1 MKNSI
6 SDLIKEIF
14 AEVNKEIAKI
24 LNFKNNEKEYLKNES
39 YDLKKES
46 FEKEIINSDIIK
58 KEDDFFSK
66 ENDIID
72 ITNFKEEKIV
82 YSEFKKDEMKII
94 NNWESKLGKIDDYY
108 FSELKVPFLRKK
120 ILELYNKIFEI
131 SNVELK
137 NKNRILIKE
146 IEKFEKENYV
156 FKGETFKDVF
166 YGGIQ
171 IINSKYNGVRKNIRN
186 YYYFQ
191 DFWNI
196 LQEEAR
202 EVVID
207 EINKYLK
214 KLPRLNTEIIE
225 YYNLTPNGLPYR
237 YWDRDGKFRKEYNL
251 SDLEQRILEQTSF
264 RQTKI
269 WNNYEAKKQMILIYL
284 DEWKIIEERVKTEEK
299 LKKKSKKIINA
310 ILNLEDYGYFEYNEI
325 EGLYAILKIVENKIR
340 SFIPNY
346 KILEVEKELESI
358 KKFFPKSMSNEL
370 LENIENFKLSKEKIE
385 SIITYEIK
393 NYPKDWKLKL
403 GYIELFNEKKINLI
417 IRFNNDEN
425 LEKIIKELLKKEKN
439 SDYKLFY
446 LFLLNRNRE
455 LKKTEV
461 KMLEKIIS
469 ANRFQDYKKL
479 LEKDNEIT
487 QKIYEE
493 LKLLKFQKKK
503 KIDLNLEK
511 VKVTKKKFAET
522 VNILEEY
529 LKEENEEAD
538 ISKICNEEQ
547 KDIVVE
553 NKEQEKI
560 ENFQDNKVKEV
571 LKVIIET
578 QKIDENDLKNY
589 AKEKNMSLNAYIDS
603 INKELYDIVNDQVII
618 LENNT
623 VKIDEFYIDDIKEW
637 LKEND

>member
-14 AEVNKEIAKI
+14 SEVNKI
-24 LNFKNNEKEYLKNES
+24 LNYKNNEKEYLKNES

-46 FEKEIINSDIIK
+46 FEKEIINSKIIK

-82 YSEFKKDEMKII
+82 YSEFKEDEMKII
-94 NNWESKLGKIDDYY
+94 NNWESELGNIDSYY
-108 FSELKVPFLRKK
+108 FSELKVPFLREK

-131 SNVELK
+131 SNIELK

-146 IEKFEKENYV
+146 IEKFEEENYV

-207 EINKYLK
+207 EINKYLE
-214 KLPRLNTEIIE
+214 KLPRLNNEIIM

-299 LKKKSKKIINA
+299 LKKKSKKIINT

-385 SIITYEIK
+385 SIITYEMK

-403 GYIELFNEKKINLI
+403 GYIELFHEKKINLI

-439 SDYKLFY
+439 IDDKLFY
-446 LFLLNRNRE
+446 LFLLNKNRE

-461 KMLEKIIS
+461 KILEKIIS
-469 ANRFQDYKKL
+469 ADRFQDYKKL
-479 LEKDNEIT
+479 LEKDDEIT
-487 QKIYEE
+487 QEMYEK

-511 VKVTKKKFAET
+511 VKVSKEKFAET
-522 VNILEEY
+522 VSILEEY
-529 LKEENEEAD
+529 LKEENERAD
-538 ISKICNEEQ
+538 TSKICNKEQ
-547 KDIVVE
+547 RNIVVE
-553 NKEQEKI
+553 NKEEEKI
-560 ENFQDNKVKEV
+560 ENFQDNKIKEV
-571 LKVIIET
+571 LKIIVET
-578 QKIDENDLKNY
+578 QKMEESDLKKY
-589 AKEKNMSLNAYIDS
+589 AKEKNMSLNVYIDF
-603 INKELYDIVNDQVII
+603 INKEVYDIVNDQVII

>member
-14 AEVNKEIAKI
+14 AEVNKEIIKI
-24 LNFKNNEKEYLKNES
+24 LNFKNNEKKLKINEEKTLINNNS
-39 YDLKKES
+39 NNEKKDNNY
-46 FEKEIINSDIIK
+46 I
-58 KEDDFFSK
+58 KEDD
-66 ENDIID
+66 IINV
-72 ITNFKEEKIV
+72 TNFKEERID
-82 YSEFKKDEMKII
+82 YTEFKNEKTEII
-94 NNWESKLGKIDDYY
+94 NNWKFELDKTIWNYY
-108 FSELKVPFLRKK
+108 SELKIP
-120 ILELYNKIFEI
+120 ILKGEIIELYNKICETADI
-131 SNVELK
+131 ELRK
-137 NKNRILIKE
+137 KKKSLIKE
-146 IEKFEKENYV
+146 IIKVKKGNYYFREKIFNDIFSGTIQVINGEYRGNKRNINENYY
-156 FKGETFKDVF
+156 FRDFFDIIGENINK
-166 YGGIQ
+166 I
-171 IINSKYNGVRKNIRN
+171 IIN
-186 YYYFQ
+186 
-191 DFWNI
+191 
-196 LQEEAR
+196 
-202 EVVID
+202 
-207 EINKYLK
+207 EINAYLK
-214 KLPRLNTEIIE
+214 ELPRLNTEIIE

-237 YWDRDGKFRKEYNL
+237 YWDKNGKFREEHKFSE
-251 SDLEQRILEQTSF
+251 LEQRILEKTSF

-269 WNNYEAKKQMILIYL
+269 WNNYEAKKQMILLYL

-310 ILNLEDYGYFEYNEI
+310 ILNLQDYVYFEYNEI
-325 EGLYAILKIVENKIR
+325 EGLYAILKIIENKIR

-346 KILEVEKELESI
+346 KMLETEKELESI

-370 LENIENFKLSKEKIE
+370 LENIENFKISKEKIK
-385 SIITYEIK
+385 SILDYEIK

-425 LEKIIKELLKKEKN
+425 LEKIIKELLKKEQN
-439 SDYKLFY
+439 SDDKLFY
-446 LFLLNRNRE
+446 LFLLNKKRE

-461 KMLEKIIS
+461 KMLGKIIS

-479 LEKDNEIT
+479 LDKDNEIT

-493 LKLLKFQKKK
+493 LKLLKFQKMK

-511 VKVTKKKFAET
+511 VKVTKEKFAET

-547 KDIVVE
+547 KDIVIE

-560 ENFQDNKVKEV
+560 ENFQDNKIKEV

-578 QKIDENDLKNY
+578 QKIGENDLKNY

>member
-1 MKNSI
+1 MKNYI
-6 SDLIKEIF
+6 SELIKEIF
-14 AEVNKEIAKI
+14 SEINKI
-24 LNFKNNEKEYLKNES
+24 LNYKNNEKEYLKNES

-46 FEKEIINSDIIK
+46 FEKEIVNSDIIK

-72 ITNFKEEKIV
+72 ITNFEEEKIV
-82 YSEFKKDEMKII
+82 YSEFKEDEMKII
-94 NNWESKLGKIDDYY
+94 NNWESKLGNIDNYY

-131 SNVELK
+131 SNIELK

-171 IINSKYNGVRKNIRN
+171 IINSKYNGIKKNIRN

-207 EINKYLK
+207 EINKYLE
-214 KLPRLNTEIIE
+214 KLPRLNNEIIV

-251 SDLEQRILEQTSF
+251 SDLEERILEQTSF

-269 WNNYEAKKQMILIYL
+269 WNNYEAKKQMLLLYL
-284 DEWKIIEERVKTEEK
+284 DEWKIIEERLKTEEK

-310 ILNLEDYGYFEYNEI
+310 ILNLQDYGYFEYNEI

-425 LEKIIKELLKKEKN
+425 LEKIIKELQKKERN
-439 SDYKLFY
+439 SDDKLFY

-469 ANRFQDYKKL
+469 ADRFQDYKKL

-487 QKIYEE
+487 QKTYEE

-511 VKVTKKKFAET
+511 VKVTKEKFVET

-538 ISKICNEEQ
+538 ISKIYNEEQ

-560 ENFQDNKVKEV
+560 ENFQDNKIKEV
-571 LKVIIET
+571 LKIIVET
-578 QKIDENDLKNY
+578 QKMKESDLKNY
-589 AKEKNMSLNAYIDS
+589 AKEKNMSLNAYIDF
-603 INKELYDIVNDQVII
+603 INKEVYDIANDQVII

-637 LKEND
+637 LKENA

>member
-14 AEVNKEIAKI
+14 AEVNKEIIKI
-24 LNFKNNEKEYLKNES
+24 LNFKNNEKKLKINEEKTLINNNS
-39 YDLKKES
+39 NNEKKDNNY
-46 FEKEIINSDIIK
+46 I
-58 KEDDFFSK
+58 KEDD
-66 ENDIID
+66 IINV
-72 ITNFKEEKIV
+72 TNFKEERID
-82 YSEFKKDEMKII
+82 YTEFKNEKTEII
-94 NNWESKLGKIDDYY
+94 NNWKFELDKTIWNYY
-108 FSELKVPFLRKK
+108 SELKIP
-120 ILELYNKIFEI
+120 ILKGEIIELYNKICETADI
-131 SNVELK
+131 ELRK
-137 NKNRILIKE
+137 KKKSLIKE
-146 IEKFEKENYV
+146 IIKVKKGNYYFREKIFNDIFSGTIQVINGEYRGNKRNINENYY
-156 FKGETFKDVF
+156 FRDFFDIIGENINK
-166 YGGIQ
+166 I
-171 IINSKYNGVRKNIRN
+171 IIN
-186 YYYFQ
+186 
-191 DFWNI
+191 
-196 LQEEAR
+196 
-202 EVVID
+202 
-207 EINKYLK
+207 EINAYLK
-214 KLPRLNTEIIE
+214 ELPRLNTEIIE

-237 YWDRDGKFRKEYNL
+237 YWDKNGKFREEHKFSE
-251 SDLEQRILEQTSF
+251 LEQRILEKTSF

-269 WNNYEAKKQMILIYL
+269 WNNYEAKKQMILLYL

-310 ILNLEDYGYFEYNEI
+310 ILNLQDYVYFEYNEI
-325 EGLYAILKIVENKIR
+325 EGLYAILKIIENKIR

-346 KILEVEKELESI
+346 KILETEKELESI

-370 LENIENFKLSKEKIE
+370 LENIENFKISKEKIK
-385 SIITYEIK
+385 SILDYEIK

-425 LEKIIKELLKKEKN
+425 LEKIIKELLKKEQN
-439 SDYKLFY
+439 SDDKLFY
-446 LFLLNRNRE
+446 LFLLNKKRE

-469 ANRFQDYKKL
+469 ADRFQDYKKL
-479 LEKDNEIT
+479 LDKDNEIT

-493 LKLLKFQKKK
+493 LKLLKFQKMK

-511 VKVTKKKFAET
+511 VKVTKEKFAET

-547 KDIVVE
+547 KDIVIE

-560 ENFQDNKVKEV
+560 ENFQDNKIKEV

-578 QKIDENDLKNY
+578 QKIGENDLKNY

>member
-14 AEVNKEIAKI
+14 AEVNKEIVKI

-269 WNNYEAKKQMILIYL
+269 WNNYEAKKQMILLYL
-284 DEWKIIEERVKTEEK
+284 DEWKIIEEKVKTEEK

-310 ILNLEDYGYFEYNEI
+310 ILNLQDYDYFEYNEI

-425 LEKIIKELLKKEKN
+425 LEKIIKELLKKEEN
-439 SDYKLFY
+439 NDNRLFY
-446 LFLLNRNRE
+446 LFLLN
-455 LKKTEV
+455 KKREV
-461 KMLEKIIS
+461 KKSEIRMLEKIIS
-469 ANRFQDYKKL
+469 SDRFQDYEKL
-479 LEKDNEIT
+479 LERNDEIT
-487 QKIYEE
+487 EKMYEE
-493 LKLLKFQKKK
+493 LKLLKFQKMK
-503 KIDLNLEK
+503 KIDLNFEK
-511 VKVTKKKFAET
+511 VKVTKEKFAET

-618 LENNT
+618 LENNI
-623 VKIDEFYIDDIKEW
+623 VKIDEFYIDNIKEW

>member
-1 MKNSI
+1 MKNYI
-6 SDLIKEIF
+6 SELIKEIF
-14 AEVNKEIAKI
+14 SEINKI
-24 LNFKNNEKEYLKNES
+24 LNYKNNEKEYLKNES

-46 FEKEIINSDIIK
+46 FEKEIINSGITK

-82 YSEFKKDEMKII
+82 YSEFKENEMKII

-131 SNVELK
+131 SSIELK
-137 NKNRILIKE
+137 NRNRILIKE

-171 IINSKYNGVRKNIRN
+171 IINSKYNGIKKNIRN

-207 EINKYLK
+207 EINKYLE
-214 KLPRLNTEIIE
+214 KLPRLNNEIIM

-251 SDLEQRILEQTSF
+251 SDLEERILEQTSF

-269 WNNYEAKKQMILIYL
+269 WNNYEAKKQMLLLYL
-284 DEWKIIEERVKTEEK
+284 DEWKIIEERLKTEEK

-310 ILNLEDYGYFEYNEI
+310 ILNLQDYGYFEYNEI

-340 SFIPNY
+340 TFIPNY

-425 LEKIIKELLKKEKN
+425 LEKIIKELQKKERN
-439 SDYKLFY
+439 SDDKLFY

-469 ANRFQDYKKL
+469 ADRFQDYKKL

-487 QKIYEE
+487 QKTYEE

-511 VKVTKKKFAET
+511 VKVTKEKFVET

-538 ISKICNEEQ
+538 ISKIYNEEQ

-553 NKEQEKI
+553 DKEQEKI
-560 ENFQDNKVKEV
+560 ENFQDNKIKEV
-571 LKVIIET
+571 LKIIVET
-578 QKIDENDLKNY
+578 QKIKESDLKNY
-589 AKEKNMSLNAYIDS
+589 AKEKNMSLNAYIDF
-603 INKELYDIVNDQVII
+603 INKEVYDIVNDQVII

-637 LKEND
+637 LKENA

>member
-1 MKNSI
+1 MKNYI
-6 SDLIKEIF
+6 SELIKEIF
-14 AEVNKEIAKI
+14 SEVNKI
-24 LNFKNNEKEYLKNES
+24 LNYKNNEKEYLTNES

-46 FEKEIINSDIIK
+46 FEKEIINSNIIK

-66 ENDIID
+66 ENDIMD

-82 YSEFKKDEMKII
+82 YSEFKEDEMKII
-94 NNWESKLGKIDDYY
+94 NNWESKLGNIDNYY
-108 FSELKVPFLRKK
+108 FSELKVPFLREK

-131 SNVELK
+131 SNIELK

-146 IEKFEKENYV
+146 IEKFEEENYV

-207 EINKYLK
+207 EINKYLE
-214 KLPRLNTEIIE
+214 KLPRLNDEIIM
-225 YYNLTPNGLPYR
+225 YYNLTQNGLPYR

-251 SDLEQRILEQTSF
+251 SDLEQKILEQTSF

-269 WNNYEAKKQMILIYL
+269 WNNYEAKKQMILLYL
-284 DEWKIIEERVKTEEK
+284 NEWKIIEERIKTEEK

-310 ILNLEDYGYFEYNEI
+310 ILNLQDYVYFEYNEI

-385 SIITYEIK
+385 SIITYEMK

-403 GYIELFNEKKINLI
+403 GYIELFHEKKINLI

-439 SDYKLFY
+439 IDDKLFY
-446 LFLLNRNRE
+446 LFLLNKNRE

-461 KMLEKIIS
+461 KILEKIIS
-469 ANRFQDYKKL
+469 ADRFQDYKKL
-479 LEKDNEIT
+479 LEKDDEIT
-487 QKIYEE
+487 QEMYEK

-511 VKVTKKKFAET
+511 VKVSKEKFAET
-522 VNILEEY
+522 VSILEEY
-529 LKEENEEAD
+529 LNERAD
-538 ISKICNEEQ
+538 TSKICNKEQ
-547 KDIVVE
+547 RDIVVE
-553 NKEQEKI
+553 NKEEEKI
-560 ENFQDNKVKEV
+560 ENFQDNKIKEV
-571 LKVIIET
+571 LKIIVET
-578 QKIDENDLKNY
+578 QKMEESDLKKY
-589 AKEKNMSLNAYIDS
+589 AKEKNMSLNSYIDF
-603 INKELYDIVNDQVII
+603 INKEVYDIVNDQVII

>member
-1 MKNSI
+1 MKNYI
-6 SDLIKEIF
+6 SELIKEIF
-14 AEVNKEIAKI
+14 SEVNKI
-24 LNFKNNEKEYLKNES
+24 LNYKNNEKEYLTNES

-46 FEKEIINSDIIK
+46 FEKEIINSNIIK

-82 YSEFKKDEMKII
+82 YSEFKEDEMKII
-94 NNWESKLGKIDDYY
+94 NNWESELGNIDNYY
-108 FSELKVPFLRKK
+108 FSELKVPFLREK

-131 SNVELK
+131 SNIELK

-146 IEKFEKENYV
+146 IEKFEEENYV

-207 EINKYLK
+207 EINKYLE
-214 KLPRLNTEIIE
+214 KLPRLNNEIIM

-237 YWDRDGKFRKEYNL
+237 CWDRDGKFRKEYNL
-251 SDLEQRILEQTSF
+251 SDLEEKILEQTSF

-269 WNNYEAKKQMILIYL
+269 WNNYEAKKQMILLYL
-284 DEWKIIEERVKTEEK
+284 NEWKIIEERIKTEEK

-310 ILNLEDYGYFEYNEI
+310 ILNLQDYVYFEYNKI

-385 SIITYEIK
+385 SIITYEMK

-403 GYIELFNEKKINLI
+403 GYIELFHEKKINLI

-439 SDYKLFY
+439 IDDKLFY
-446 LFLLNRNRE
+446 LFLLNKNRE

-461 KMLEKIIS
+461 KILEKIIS
-469 ANRFQDYKKL
+469 ADRFQDYKKL
-479 LEKDNEIT
+479 LEKDDEIT
-487 QKIYEE
+487 QEMYEK

-511 VKVTKKKFAET
+511 VKVSKEKFAET
-522 VNILEEY
+522 VSILEEY
-529 LKEENEEAD
+529 LKEENERAD
-538 ISKICNEEQ
+538 TSKICNKEQ
-547 KDIVVE
+547 RDIVVE
-553 NKEQEKI
+553 NKEEEKI
-560 ENFQDNKVKEV
+560 ENFQDNKIKEV
-571 LKVIIET
+571 LKIIVET
-578 QKIDENDLKNY
+578 QKMEESDLKKY
-589 AKEKNMSLNAYIDS
+589 AKEKNMSLNSYIDF
-603 INKELYDIVNDQVII
+603 INKEVYDIVNDQVII

>member
-14 AEVNKEIAKI
+14 AEVNKEIVKI
-24 LNFKNNEKEYLKNES
+24 LNFKNNEKKLKINEEKTLINNNS
-39 YDLKKES
+39 NNEKKDNNY
-46 FEKEIINSDIIK
+46 I
-58 KEDDFFSK
+58 KEDD
-66 ENDIID
+66 IINV
-72 ITNFKEEKIV
+72 TNFKEGRID
-82 YSEFKKDEMKII
+82 YTEFKNEKTEII
-94 NNWESKLGKIDDYY
+94 NNWKFELDKTIWNYY
-108 FSELKVPFLRKK
+108 SELKIP
-120 ILELYNKIFEI
+120 ILKGEIIELYNKICETADI
-131 SNVELK
+131 ELRK
-137 NKNRILIKE
+137 KKKSLIKE
-146 IEKFEKENYV
+146 IIKVKKENYYFREKIFNDIFSGTIQV
-156 FKGETFKDVF
+156 INGEYRGNKRNINENYYFRDFFDIIGENINK
-166 YGGIQ
+166 I
-171 IINSKYNGVRKNIRN
+171 IIN
-186 YYYFQ
+186 
-191 DFWNI
+191 
-196 LQEEAR
+196 
-202 EVVID
+202 
-207 EINKYLK
+207 EINAYLK
-214 KLPRLNTEIIE
+214 ELPRLNTEIIE

-237 YWDRDGKFRKEYNL
+237 YWDKNGKFREEHKFSE
-251 SDLEQRILEQTSF
+251 LEQRILEKTSF

-269 WNNYEAKKQMILIYL
+269 WNNYEAKKQMILLYL

-310 ILNLEDYGYFEYNEI
+310 ILNLQDYVYFEYNEI
-325 EGLYAILKIVENKIR
+325 EGLYAILKIIENKIR

-346 KILEVEKELESI
+346 KILETEKELESI

-370 LENIENFKLSKEKIE
+370 LENIENFKISKEKIK
-385 SIITYEIK
+385 SILDYEIK

-425 LEKIIKELLKKEKN
+425 LEKIIKELLKKEQN
-439 SDYKLFY
+439 SDDKLFY
-446 LFLLNRNRE
+446 LFLLNKKRE

-461 KMLEKIIS
+461 KMLEKIIP

-479 LEKDNEIT
+479 LDKDNEIT

-493 LKLLKFQKKK
+493 LKLLKFQKIK
-503 KIDLNLEK
+503 KINLNLEK
-511 VKVTKKKFAET
+511 VKMTKEKFDET

-538 ISKICNEEQ
+538 ISKIYNEEQ
-547 KDIVVE
+547 KDIVVG

-560 ENFQDNKVKEV
+560 ENFQDNKIKEV

-578 QKIDENDLKNY
+578 QKIGENDLKNY

>member
-1 MKNSI
+1 MKNYI
-6 SDLIKEIF
+6 SELIKEIF
-14 AEVNKEIAKI
+14 SEINKI
-24 LNFKNNEKEYLKNES
+24 LNYKNNEKEYLKNES

-58 KEDDFFSK
+58 KEDAFFSK
-66 ENDIID
+66 KNDIID

-82 YSEFKKDEMKII
+82 YSEFKEDEMKII
-94 NNWESKLGKIDDYY
+94 NSWESKLGNIDNYY
-108 FSELKVPFLRKK
+108 FSELKVPFLREK

-131 SNVELK
+131 SNIELK

-207 EINKYLK
+207 EINKYLE
-214 KLPRLNTEIIE
+214 KLPRLNNEIIM

-251 SDLEQRILEQTSF
+251 SDLEERILEQTSF

-269 WNNYEAKKQMILIYL
+269 WNNYEAKKQMILLYL
-284 DEWKIIEERVKTEEK
+284 DEWKIIEERLKTEEK

-310 ILNLEDYGYFEYNEI
+310 ILNLQDYGYFEYNEI

-340 SFIPNY
+340 TFIPNY

-425 LEKIIKELLKKEKN
+425 LEKIIKELQKKEKN
-439 SDYKLFY
+439 SDDKLFY

-469 ANRFQDYKKL
+469 ADRFQDYKKL

-487 QKIYEE
+487 QKTYEE

-511 VKVTKKKFAET
+511 VKVTKEKFVET

-538 ISKICNEEQ
+538 ISKIYNEEQ

-553 NKEQEKI
+553 DKEQEKI
-560 ENFQDNKVKEV
+560 ENFQDNKIKEV
-571 LKVIIET
+571 LKIIVET
-578 QKIDENDLKNY
+578 QKIKESDLKNY
-589 AKEKNMSLNAYIDS
+589 AKEKNMSLNAYIDF
-603 INKELYDIVNDQVII
+603 INKEVYDIVNDQVII

-637 LKEND
+637 LKENA

>member
-14 AEVNKEIAKI
+14 AEVNKEIVKI
-24 LNFKNNEKEYLKNES
+24 LNFKNNEKKLKINEEKTLINNNSNNEKKDNS
-39 YDLKKES
+39 Y
-46 FEKEIINSDIIK
+46 I
-58 KEDDFFSK
+58 KEDD
-66 ENDIID
+66 IINV
-72 ITNFKEEKIV
+72 TNFKEERID
-82 YSEFKKDEMKII
+82 YTEFKNEKTEII
-94 NNWESKLGKIDDYY
+94 NNWKFELDKTIWNYY
-108 FSELKVPFLRKK
+108 SELKIP
-120 ILELYNKIFEI
+120 ILKGEIIELYNKICETADI
-131 SNVELK
+131 ELRK
-137 NKNRILIKE
+137 KKKSLIKE
-146 IEKFEKENYV
+146 IIKVKKGNYYFREKIFNDIFSGTIQVINGEYRGNKRNINENYY
-156 FKGETFKDVF
+156 FRDFFDIIGENINK
-166 YGGIQ
+166 I
-171 IINSKYNGVRKNIRN
+171 IIN
-186 YYYFQ
+186 
-191 DFWNI
+191 
-196 LQEEAR
+196 
-202 EVVID
+202 
-207 EINKYLK
+207 EINAYLK
-214 KLPRLNTEIIE
+214 ELPRLNTEIIE

-237 YWDRDGKFRKEYNL
+237 YWDKNGKFREEHKFSE
-251 SDLEQRILEQTSF
+251 LEQRILEKTSF

-269 WNNYEAKKQMILIYL
+269 WNNYEAKKQMILLYL

-310 ILNLEDYGYFEYNEI
+310 ILNLQDYVYFEYNEI
-325 EGLYAILKIVENKIR
+325 EGLYAILKIIENKIR

-346 KILEVEKELESI
+346 KILETEKELESI

-370 LENIENFKLSKEKIE
+370 LENIENFKISKEKIK
-385 SIITYEIK
+385 SILDYEIK

-425 LEKIIKELLKKEKN
+425 LEKIIKELLKKEQN
-439 SDYKLFY
+439 SDDKLFY
-446 LFLLNRNRE
+446 LFLLNKKRE

-479 LEKDNEIT
+479 LDKDNEIT

-493 LKLLKFQKKK
+493 LKLLKFQKIK
-503 KIDLNLEK
+503 KINLNLEK
-511 VKVTKKKFAET
+511 VKMTKEKFDET

-547 KDIVVE
+547 KDIVVG

-560 ENFQDNKVKEV
+560 ENFQDNKIKEV

-578 QKIDENDLKNY
+578 QKIGENDLKNY

>member
-14 AEVNKEIAKI
+14 AEVNKEIVKI
-24 LNFKNNEKEYLKNES
+24 LNFKNNEKKLKINEEKTLINNNS
-39 YDLKKES
+39 NNEKKDNNY
-46 FEKEIINSDIIK
+46 I
-58 KEDDFFSK
+58 KEDD
-66 ENDIID
+66 IINV
-72 ITNFKEEKIV
+72 TNFKEERID
-82 YSEFKKDEMKII
+82 YTEFKNEKTEII
-94 NNWESKLGKIDDYY
+94 NNWKFELDKTIWNYY
-108 FSELKVPFLRKK
+108 SELKIP
-120 ILELYNKIFEI
+120 ILKGEIIELYNKICETADI
-131 SNVELK
+131 ELRK
-137 NKNRILIKE
+137 KKKSLIKE
-146 IEKFEKENYV
+146 IIKVKKGNYYFREKIFNDIFSGTIQVINGEYRGNKRNINENYY
-156 FKGETFKDVF
+156 FRDFFDIIGENINK
-166 YGGIQ
+166 I
-171 IINSKYNGVRKNIRN
+171 IIN
-186 YYYFQ
+186 
-191 DFWNI
+191 
-196 LQEEAR
+196 
-202 EVVID
+202 
-207 EINKYLK
+207 EINAYLK
-214 KLPRLNTEIIE
+214 ELPRLNTEIIE

-237 YWDRDGKFRKEYNL
+237 YWDKNGKFREEHKFSE
-251 SDLEQRILEQTSF
+251 LEQRILEKTSF

-269 WNNYEAKKQMILIYL
+269 WNNYEAKKQMILLYL

-310 ILNLEDYGYFEYNEI
+310 ILNLQDYVYFEYNEI
-325 EGLYAILKIVENKIR
+325 EGLYAILKIIENKIR

-346 KILEVEKELESI
+346 KILETEKELESI

-370 LENIENFKLSKEKIE
+370 LENIENFKISKEKIE
-385 SIITYEIK
+385 SILDYEIK

-425 LEKIIKELLKKEKN
+425 LEKIIKELLKKEQN
-439 SDYKLFY
+439 SDDKLFY
-446 LFLLNRNRE
+446 LFLLNKKRE

-479 LEKDNEIT
+479 LDKDNEIT

-493 LKLLKFQKKK
+493 LKLLKFQKIK
-503 KIDLNLEK
+503 KINLNLEK
-511 VKVTKKKFAET
+511 VKMTKEKFDET

-547 KDIVVE
+547 KDIVVG

-560 ENFQDNKVKEV
+560 ENFQDNKIKEV

-578 QKIDENDLKNY
+578 QKIGENDLKNY

>member
-1 MKNSI
+1 MKNYI
-6 SDLIKEIF
+6 SELIKEIF
-14 AEVNKEIAKI
+14 SEINKI
-24 LNFKNNEKEYLKNES
+24 LNYKNNEKEYLKNES

-82 YSEFKKDEMKII
+82 YSEFKEDEMKII
-94 NNWESKLGKIDDYY
+94 NSWESKLGNIDNYY
-108 FSELKVPFLRKK
+108 FSELKVPFLREK

-131 SNVELK
+131 SNIELK

-207 EINKYLK
+207 EINKYLE
-214 KLPRLNTEIIE
+214 KLPRLNNEIIM

-251 SDLEQRILEQTSF
+251 SDLEERILEQTSF

-269 WNNYEAKKQMILIYL
+269 WNNYEAKKQMILLYL
-284 DEWKIIEERVKTEEK
+284 DEWKIIEERLKTEEK

-310 ILNLEDYGYFEYNEI
+310 ILNLQDYVYFEYNEI
-325 EGLYAILKIVENKIR
+325 EGLYAILKIIENKIR

-346 KILEVEKELESI
+346 KILETEKELESI

-370 LENIENFKLSKEKIE
+370 LENIENFKISKEKIK
-385 SIITYEIK
+385 SILDYEIK

-425 LEKIIKELLKKEKN
+425 LEKIIKELQKKEKN
-439 SDYKLFY
+439 SDDKLFY

-469 ANRFQDYKKL
+469 ADRFQDYKKL

-487 QKIYEE
+487 QKTYEE

-511 VKVTKKKFAET
+511 VKVTKEKFVET

-538 ISKICNEEQ
+538 ISKIYNEEQ

-553 NKEQEKI
+553 DKEQEKI
-560 ENFQDNKVKEV
+560 ENFQDNKIKEV
-571 LKVIIET
+571 LKIIVET
-578 QKIDENDLKNY
+578 QKIKESDLKNY
-589 AKEKNMSLNAYIDS
+589 AKEKNMSLNAYIDF
-603 INKELYDIVNDQVII
+603 INKEVYDIVNDQVII

-637 LKEND
+637 LKENA

>member
-14 AEVNKEIAKI
+14 AEVNKEIIKI
-24 LNFKNNEKEYLKNES
+24 LNFKNNEKKLKINEEKTLINNNS
-39 YDLKKES
+39 NNEKKDNNY
-46 FEKEIINSDIIK
+46 I
-58 KEDDFFSK
+58 KEDD
-66 ENDIID
+66 IINV
-72 ITNFKEEKIV
+72 TNFKEERID
-82 YSEFKKDEMKII
+82 YTEFKNEKTEII
-94 NNWESKLGKIDDYY
+94 NNWKFELDKTIWNYY
-108 FSELKVPFLRKK
+108 SELKIP
-120 ILELYNKIFEI
+120 ILKGEIIELYNKICETADI
-131 SNVELK
+131 ELRK
-137 NKNRILIKE
+137 KKKSLIKE
-146 IEKFEKENYV
+146 IIKVKKGNYYFREKIFNDIFSGTIQVINGEYRGNKRNINENYY
-156 FKGETFKDVF
+156 FRDFFDIIGENINK
-166 YGGIQ
+166 I
-171 IINSKYNGVRKNIRN
+171 IIN
-186 YYYFQ
+186 
-191 DFWNI
+191 
-196 LQEEAR
+196 
-202 EVVID
+202 
-207 EINKYLK
+207 EINAYLK
-214 KLPRLNTEIIE
+214 ELPRLNTEIIE

-237 YWDRDGKFRKEYNL
+237 YWDKNGKFREEHKFSE
-251 SDLEQRILEQTSF
+251 LEQRILEKTSF

-269 WNNYEAKKQMILIYL
+269 WNNYEAKKQMILLYL

-310 ILNLEDYGYFEYNEI
+310 ILNLQDYVYFEYNEI
-325 EGLYAILKIVENKIR
+325 EGLYAILKIIENKIR

-346 KILEVEKELESI
+346 KILETEKELESI

-370 LENIENFKLSKEKIE
+370 LENIENFKISKEKIK
-385 SIITYEIK
+385 SILDYEIK

-425 LEKIIKELLKKEKN
+425 LEKIIKELLKKEQN
-439 SDYKLFY
+439 SDDKLFY
-446 LFLLNRNRE
+446 LFLLNKKRE

-469 ANRFQDYKKL
+469 ADRFQDYKKL
-479 LEKDNEIT
+479 LDKDNEIT

-493 LKLLKFQKKK
+493 LKLLKFQKIK
-503 KIDLNLEK
+503 KINLNLEK
-511 VKVTKKKFAET
+511 VKMTKEKFDET

-538 ISKICNEEQ
+538 IGKICNEEQ
-547 KDIVVE
+547 KDMVIE

-560 ENFQDNKVKEV
+560 ENFQDNKIKEV

-578 QKIDENDLKNY
+578 QKIGENDLKNY

>member
-14 AEVNKEIAKI
+14 AEVNKEIVKI
-24 LNFKNNEKEYLKNES
+24 LNFKNNEKKLKINEEKTLINNNS
-39 YDLKKES
+39 NNEKKDNNY
-46 FEKEIINSDIIK
+46 I
-58 KEDDFFSK
+58 KEDD
-66 ENDIID
+66 IINV
-72 ITNFKEEKIV
+72 TNLKEERID
-82 YSEFKKDEMKII
+82 YTEFKNEKTEII
-94 NNWESKLGKIDDYY
+94 NNWKFELDKTIWNYY
-108 FSELKVPFLRKK
+108 SELKIP
-120 ILELYNKIFEI
+120 ILKGEIIELYNKICETADI
-131 SNVELK
+131 ELRK
-137 NKNRILIKE
+137 KKKSLIKE
-146 IEKFEKENYV
+146 IIKVKKGNYYFREKIFDDIFSGTIQVINREYRGNRRNINENYY
-156 FKGETFKDVF
+156 FRDFFDIIGENINK
-166 YGGIQ
+166 I
-171 IINSKYNGVRKNIRN
+171 IIN
-186 YYYFQ
+186 
-191 DFWNI
+191 
-196 LQEEAR
+196 
-202 EVVID
+202 
-207 EINKYLK
+207 EINAYLK
-214 KLPRLNTEIIE
+214 ELPRLNTEIIE

-269 WNNYEAKKQMILIYL
+269 WNNYEAKKQMILLYL

-310 ILNLEDYGYFEYNEI
+310 ILNLQDYGYFEYNEI

-346 KILEVEKELESI
+346 KILETEKELESM
-358 KKFFPKSMSNEL
+358 KKFFPKSMLNEL

-469 ANRFQDYKKL
+469 ADRFQDYKKL
-479 LEKDNEIT
+479 LDKDNEIT

-511 VKVTKKKFAET
+511 VKVTKEKFAET

-547 KDIVVE
+547 KDVVVE

-560 ENFQDNKVKEV
+560 ENFQDNKIKEV

-578 QKIDENDLKNY
+578 QKIGENDLKNY

-623 VKIDEFYIDDIKEW
+623 VKINEFYIDDIKEW

>member
-14 AEVNKEIAKI
+14 AEVNKEIIKI
-24 LNFKNNEKEYLKNES
+24 LNFKNNEKKLKINEEKTLINNNS
-39 YDLKKES
+39 NNEKKDNNY
-46 FEKEIINSDIIK
+46 I
-58 KEDDFFSK
+58 KEDD
-66 ENDIID
+66 IINV
-72 ITNFKEEKIV
+72 TNFKEERID
-82 YSEFKKDEMKII
+82 YTEFKNEKTEII
-94 NNWESKLGKIDDYY
+94 NNWKFELDKTIWNYY
-108 FSELKVPFLRKK
+108 SELKIP
-120 ILELYNKIFEI
+120 ILKGEIIELYNKICETADI
-131 SNVELK
+131 ELRK
-137 NKNRILIKE
+137 KKKSLIKE
-146 IEKFEKENYV
+146 IIKVKKGNYYFREKIFNDIFSGTIQVINGEYRGNKRNINENYY
-156 FKGETFKDVF
+156 FRDFFDIIGENINK
-166 YGGIQ
+166 I
-171 IINSKYNGVRKNIRN
+171 IIN
-186 YYYFQ
+186 
-191 DFWNI
+191 
-196 LQEEAR
+196 
-202 EVVID
+202 
-207 EINKYLK
+207 EINAYLK
-214 KLPRLNTEIIE
+214 ELPRLNTEIIE

-237 YWDRDGKFRKEYNL
+237 YWDKNGKFREEHKFSE
-251 SDLEQRILEQTSF
+251 LEQRILEKTSF

-269 WNNYEAKKQMILIYL
+269 WNNYEAKKQMILLYL

-310 ILNLEDYGYFEYNEI
+310 ILNLQDYVYFEYNEI
-325 EGLYAILKIVENKIR
+325 EGLYAILKIIENKIR

-346 KILEVEKELESI
+346 KILETEKELESI

-370 LENIENFKLSKEKIE
+370 LENIENFKISKEKIK
-385 SIITYEIK
+385 SILDYEIK

-425 LEKIIKELLKKEKN
+425 LEKIIKELLKKEQN
-439 SDYKLFY
+439 SDDKLFY
-446 LFLLNRNRE
+446 LFLLNKKRE
-455 LKKTEV
+455 FKKSEI
-461 KMLEKIIS
+461 KILERIIS
-469 ANRFQDYKKL
+469 ADRFQDYKKL
-479 LEKDNEIT
+479 LEKDDEIT

-511 VKVTKKKFAET
+511 VKVTKEKFAET

-547 KDIVVE
+547 KDIVVG

-560 ENFQDNKVKEV
+560 ENFQDNKIKEV

-578 QKIDENDLKNY
+578 QKIGENDLKNY

>member
-1 MKNSI
+1 MKNYI
-6 SDLIKEIF
+6 SELIKEIF
-14 AEVNKEIAKI
+14 SEVNKI
-24 LNFKNNEKEYLKNES
+24 LNYKNNEKEYLKNES

-82 YSEFKKDEMKII
+82 YSEFKEDEMKII

-108 FSELKVPFLRKK
+108 FSELKVPFLREK
-120 ILELYNKIFEI
+120 ILGLYNKIFEI
-131 SNVELK
+131 SNIELK

-166 YGGIQ
+166 YGVIK
-171 IINSKYNGVRKNIRN
+171 IINSKYNGIRKDITN
-186 YYYFQ
+186 YYCFKY
-191 DFWNI
+191 FWNI
-196 LQEEAR
+196 LEEEAS

-207 EINKYLK
+207 EINKYLE
-214 KLPRLNTEIIE
+214 KLPRLNNEIIV

-237 YWDRDGKFRKEYNL
+237 YWDKDGKFREEYKL
-251 SDLEQRILEQTSF
+251 SDLEQRILERTSF

-269 WNNYEAKKQMILIYL
+269 WNNYEAKKQMILLYL

-310 ILNLEDYGYFEYNEI
+310 ILNLQDYGYFEYNEI

-340 SFIPNY
+340 SFIPTY
-346 KILEVEKELESI
+346 KILETEKELESI
-358 KKFFPKSMSNEL
+358 KKFFTKSMSNEL

-403 GYIELFNEKKINLI
+403 GYIELFYEKKINLI

-425 LEKIIKELLKKEKN
+425 LEKIIKELLKKEEN
-439 SDYKLFY
+439 DDNKLFY
-446 LFLLNRNRE
+446 LFLLNKKRE
-455 LKKTEV
+455 LKKSEV
-461 KMLEKIIS
+461 KILEKIIS
-469 ANRFQDYKKL
+469 VDRFQDYKKL
-479 LEKDNEIT
+479 LEKYDEIT
-487 QKIYEE
+487 QEMYEK

-511 VKVTKKKFAET
+511 VKVTKEKFAET
-522 VNILEEY
+522 VSILEEY
-529 LKEENEEAD
+529 LKEENEEDD

>member
-14 AEVNKEIAKI
+14 AEVNKEIVKI
-24 LNFKNNEKEYLKNES
+24 LNFKNNEKKLKINEEKTLINNNS
-39 YDLKKES
+39 NNEKKDNNY
-46 FEKEIINSDIIK
+46 I
-58 KEDDFFSK
+58 KEDD
-66 ENDIID
+66 IINV
-72 ITNFKEEKIV
+72 TNFKEERID
-82 YSEFKKDEMKII
+82 YTEFKNEKTEII
-94 NNWESKLGKIDDYY
+94 NNWKFELDKTIWNYY
-108 FSELKVPFLRKK
+108 SELKIP
-120 ILELYNKIFEI
+120 ILKGEIIELYNKICETADI
-131 SNVELK
+131 ELRK
-137 NKNRILIKE
+137 KKKSLIKE
-146 IEKFEKENYV
+146 IIKVKKGNYYFREKIFDDIFSGTIQVINREYRGNRRNINENYY
-156 FKGETFKDVF
+156 FRDFFDIIGENINK
-166 YGGIQ
+166 I
-171 IINSKYNGVRKNIRN
+171 IIN
-186 YYYFQ
+186 
-191 DFWNI
+191 
-196 LQEEAR
+196 
-202 EVVID
+202 
-207 EINKYLK
+207 EINAYLK
-214 KLPRLNTEIIE
+214 ELPRLNTEIIE

-269 WNNYEAKKQMILIYL
+269 WNNYEAKKQMILLYL

-310 ILNLEDYGYFEYNEI
+310 ILNLQDYVYFEYNEI
-325 EGLYAILKIVENKIR
+325 EGLYAILKIIENKIR

-346 KILEVEKELESI
+346 KILETEKELESI

-469 ANRFQDYKKL
+469 ADRFQDYKKL
-479 LEKDNEIT
+479 LDKDNEIT

-493 LKLLKFQKKK
+493 LKLLKFQKIK
-503 KIDLNLEK
+503 KINLNLEK
-511 VKVTKKKFAET
+511 VKMTKEKFDET

-547 KDIVVE
+547 KDVVVE

-560 ENFQDNKVKEV
+560 ENFQDNKIKEV

-578 QKIDENDLKNY
+578 QKIGENDLKNY

>member
-14 AEVNKEIAKI
+14 AEVNKEIVKI
-24 LNFKNNEKEYLKNES
+24 LNFKNNEKKLKINEEKTLINNNS
-39 YDLKKES
+39 NNEKKDNNY
-46 FEKEIINSDIIK
+46 I
-58 KEDDFFSK
+58 KEDD
-66 ENDIID
+66 IINV
-72 ITNFKEEKIV
+72 TNFKEERID
-82 YSEFKKDEMKII
+82 YTEFKNEKTEII
-94 NNWESKLGKIDDYY
+94 NNWKFELDKTIWNYY
-108 FSELKVPFLRKK
+108 SELKIP
-120 ILELYNKIFEI
+120 ILKGEIIELYNKICETADI
-131 SNVELK
+131 ELRK
-137 NKNRILIKE
+137 KKKSLIKE
-146 IEKFEKENYV
+146 IIKVKKGNYYFREKIFNDIFSGTIQVINGEYRGNRRNINENYY
-156 FKGETFKDVF
+156 FRDFFDIIGENINK
-166 YGGIQ
+166 I
-171 IINSKYNGVRKNIRN
+171 IIN
-186 YYYFQ
+186 
-191 DFWNI
+191 
-196 LQEEAR
+196 
-202 EVVID
+202 
-207 EINKYLK
+207 EINEYLK
-214 KLPRLNTEIIE
+214 ELPRLNIEIIE

-269 WNNYEAKKQMILIYL
+269 WNNYEAKKQMILLYL

-310 ILNLEDYGYFEYNEI
+310 ILNLQDYGYFEYNEI

-346 KILEVEKELESI
+346 KILETEKELESM
-358 KKFFPKSMSNEL
+358 KKFFPKSMLNEL

-469 ANRFQDYKKL
+469 ADRSQDYKKL
-479 LEKDNEIT
+479 LDKDNEIT

-493 LKLLKFQKKK
+493 LKLLKFQKMK

-511 VKVTKKKFAET
+511 VKVTKEKFAET

-547 KDIVVE
+547 KDVVVE

-560 ENFQDNKVKEV
+560 ENFQDNKIKEV

-578 QKIDENDLKNY
+578 QKIGENDLKNY
-589 AKEKNMSLNAYIDS
+589 AKGKNMSLNAYIDS

>member
-1 MKNSI
+1 MKNYI
-6 SDLIKEIF
+6 SELIKEIF
-14 AEVNKEIAKI
+14 SEVNKI
-24 LNFKNNEKEYLKNES
+24 LNYKNNEKEYLKNES

-58 KEDDFFSK
+58 KEDAFFSK
-66 ENDIID
+66 KNDIID

-82 YSEFKKDEMKII
+82 YSEFKENEMKII

-131 SNVELK
+131 SSIELK
-137 NKNRILIKE
+137 NRNRILIKE

-207 EINKYLK
+207 EINKYLE

-251 SDLEQRILEQTSF
+251 SELEQRILEQTSF

-269 WNNYEAKKQMILIYL
+269 WNNYEAKKQMILLYL

-310 ILNLEDYGYFEYNEI
+310 ILNLQDYGYFEYNEI
-325 EGLYAILKIVENKIR
+325 KGVYAILKIVENKIR

-346 KILEVEKELESI
+346 KILETEKELESI
-358 KKFFPKSMSNEL
+358 KKFFSKSMSNEL

-425 LEKIIKELLKKEKN
+425 LEKIIKELQKKEKN
-439 SDYKLFY
+439 SDDKLFY

-469 ANRFQDYKKL
+469 VDRFQDYKKL

-487 QKIYEE
+487 QKTYEE

-511 VKVTKKKFAET
+511 VKVTKEKFAET

-529 LKEENEEAD
+529 LKEENEEAN

-553 NKEQEKI
+553 NKEQEKT

-589 AKEKNMSLNAYIDS
+589 AKEKNMSLNAYIDF

>member
-14 AEVNKEIAKI
+14 AEVNKEIVKI
-24 LNFKNNEKEYLKNES
+24 LNFKNNEKKLKINEEKTLINNNS
-39 YDLKKES
+39 NNEKKDNNY
-46 FEKEIINSDIIK
+46 I
-58 KEDDFFSK
+58 KEDD
-66 ENDIID
+66 IINV
-72 ITNFKEEKIV
+72 TNFKEERID
-82 YSEFKKDEMKII
+82 YTEFKNEKTEII
-94 NNWESKLGKIDDYY
+94 NNWKFELDKTIWNYY
-108 FSELKVPFLRKK
+108 SELKIP
-120 ILELYNKIFEI
+120 ILKGEIIELYNKICETADI
-131 SNVELK
+131 ELRK
-137 NKNRILIKE
+137 KKKSLIKE
-146 IEKFEKENYV
+146 IIKVKKGNYYFREKIFNDIFSGTIQVINGEYRGNKRNINENYY
-156 FKGETFKDVF
+156 FRDFFDIIGENINK
-166 YGGIQ
+166 I
-171 IINSKYNGVRKNIRN
+171 IIN
-186 YYYFQ
+186 
-191 DFWNI
+191 
-196 LQEEAR
+196 
-202 EVVID
+202 
-207 EINKYLK
+207 EINAYLK
-214 KLPRLNTEIIE
+214 ELPRLNTEIIE

-237 YWDRDGKFRKEYNL
+237 YWDKNGKFREEHKFSE
-251 SDLEQRILEQTSF
+251 LEQRILEKTSF

-269 WNNYEAKKQMILIYL
+269 WNNYEAKKQMILLYL

-310 ILNLEDYGYFEYNEI
+310 ILNLQDYVYFEYNEI
-325 EGLYAILKIVENKIR
+325 EGLYAILKIIENKIR

-346 KILEVEKELESI
+346 KILETEKELESI

-370 LENIENFKLSKEKIE
+370 LENIENFKISKEKIK
-385 SIITYEIK
+385 SILDYEIK

-425 LEKIIKELLKKEKN
+425 LEKIIKELLKKEQN
-439 SDYKLFY
+439 SDDKLFY
-446 LFLLNRNRE
+446 LFLLNKKRE

-461 KMLEKIIS
+461 KMLGKIIS

-479 LEKDNEIT
+479 LDKDNEIT

-493 LKLLKFQKKK
+493 LKLLKFQKIK
-503 KIDLNLEK
+503 KINLNLEK
-511 VKVTKKKFAET
+511 VKMTKEKFDET

-547 KDIVVE
+547 KDIVIE

-560 ENFQDNKVKEV
+560 ENFQDNKIKEV

-578 QKIDENDLKNY
+578 QKIGENDLKNY

>member
-14 AEVNKEIAKI
+14 AEVNKEIVKI
-24 LNFKNNEKEYLKNES
+24 LNFKNNEKKLKINEEKTLINNNS
-39 YDLKKES
+39 NNEKKDNNY
-46 FEKEIINSDIIK
+46 I
-58 KEDDFFSK
+58 KEDD
-66 ENDIID
+66 IINV
-72 ITNFKEEKIV
+72 TNFKEERID
-82 YSEFKKDEMKII
+82 YTEFKNEKTEII
-94 NNWESKLGKIDDYY
+94 NNWKFELDKTIWNYY
-108 FSELKVPFLRKK
+108 SELKIP
-120 ILELYNKIFEI
+120 ILKGEIIELYNKICETADI
-131 SNVELK
+131 ELRK
-137 NKNRILIKE
+137 KKKSLIKE
-146 IEKFEKENYV
+146 IIKVKKGNYYFREKIFNDIFSGTIQVINGEYRGNKRNINENYY
-156 FKGETFKDVF
+156 FRDFFDIIGENINK
-166 YGGIQ
+166 I
-171 IINSKYNGVRKNIRN
+171 IIN
-186 YYYFQ
+186 
-191 DFWNI
+191 
-196 LQEEAR
+196 
-202 EVVID
+202 
-207 EINKYLK
+207 EINAYLK
-214 KLPRLNTEIIE
+214 ELPRLNTEIIE

-237 YWDRDGKFRKEYNL
+237 YWDKNGKFREEHKFSE
-251 SDLEQRILEQTSF
+251 LEQRILEKTSF

-269 WNNYEAKKQMILIYL
+269 WNNYEAKKQMILLYL

-310 ILNLEDYGYFEYNEI
+310 ILNLQDYVYFEYNEI
-325 EGLYAILKIVENKIR
+325 EGLYAILKIIENKIR

-346 KILEVEKELESI
+346 KILETEKELESI

-370 LENIENFKLSKEKIE
+370 LENIENFKISKEKIE

-425 LEKIIKELLKKEKN
+425 LEKIIKELLKKEQN
-439 SDYKLFY
+439 SDDKLFY
-446 LFLLNRNRE
+446 LFLLNKKRE

-469 ANRFQDYKKL
+469 ADRFQDYKKL
-479 LEKDNEIT
+479 LDKDNEIT

-493 LKLLKFQKKK
+493 LKLLKFQKIK
-503 KIDLNLEK
+503 KINLNLEK
-511 VKVTKKKFAET
+511 VKMTKEKFDET

-538 ISKICNEEQ
+538 IGKICNEEQ
-547 KDIVVE
+547 KDMVIE

-560 ENFQDNKVKEV
+560 ENFQDNKIKEV

-578 QKIDENDLKNY
+578 QKIGENDLKNY

>member
-14 AEVNKEIAKI
+14 AEVNKEIIKI
-24 LNFKNNEKEYLKNES
+24 LNFKNNEKKLKINEEKTLINNNS
-39 YDLKKES
+39 NNEKKDNNY
-46 FEKEIINSDIIK
+46 I
-58 KEDDFFSK
+58 KEDD
-66 ENDIID
+66 IINV
-72 ITNFKEEKIV
+72 TNFKEERID
-82 YSEFKKDEMKII
+82 YTEFKNEKTEII
-94 NNWESKLGKIDDYY
+94 NNWKFELDKTIWNYY
-108 FSELKVPFLRKK
+108 SELKIP
-120 ILELYNKIFEI
+120 ILKGEIIELYNKICETADI
-131 SNVELK
+131 ELRK
-137 NKNRILIKE
+137 KKKSLIKE
-146 IEKFEKENYV
+146 IIKVKKGNYYFREKIFNDIFSGTIQVINGEYRGNKRNINENYY
-156 FKGETFKDVF
+156 FRDFFDIIGENINK
-166 YGGIQ
+166 I
-171 IINSKYNGVRKNIRN
+171 IIN
-186 YYYFQ
+186 
-191 DFWNI
+191 
-196 LQEEAR
+196 
-202 EVVID
+202 
-207 EINKYLK
+207 EINAYLK
-214 KLPRLNTEIIE
+214 ELPRLNTEIIE

-237 YWDRDGKFRKEYNL
+237 YWDKNGKFREEHKFSE
-251 SDLEQRILEQTSF
+251 LEQRILEKTSF

-269 WNNYEAKKQMILIYL
+269 WNNYEAKKQMILLYL

-310 ILNLEDYGYFEYNEI
+310 ILNLQDYVYFEYNEI
-325 EGLYAILKIVENKIR
+325 EGLYAILKIIENKIR

-346 KILEVEKELESI
+346 KILETEKELESI

-370 LENIENFKLSKEKIE
+370 LENIENFKISKEKIK
-385 SIITYEIK
+385 SILDYEIK

-425 LEKIIKELLKKEKN
+425 LEKIIKELLKKEQN
-439 SDYKLFY
+439 SDDKLFY
-446 LFLLNRNRE
+446 LFLLNKKRE

-479 LEKDNEIT
+479 LEKDDEIT

-511 VKVTKKKFAET
+511 VKVTKEKFAET

-547 KDIVVE
+547 KDIVVG

-560 ENFQDNKVKEV
+560 ENFQDNKIKEV

-578 QKIDENDLKNY
+578 QKIGENDLKNY

>member
-14 AEVNKEIAKI
+14 AEVNKEIVKI
-24 LNFKNNEKEYLKNES
+24 LNFKNNEKKLKINEEKTLINNNS
-39 YDLKKES
+39 NNEKKDNNY
-46 FEKEIINSDIIK
+46 I
-58 KEDDFFSK
+58 KEDD
-66 ENDIID
+66 IINV
-72 ITNFKEEKIV
+72 TNFKEERID
-82 YSEFKKDEMKII
+82 YTEFKNEKTEII
-94 NNWESKLGKIDDYY
+94 NNWKFELDKTIWNYY
-108 FSELKVPFLRKK
+108 SELKIP
-120 ILELYNKIFEI
+120 ILKGEIIELYNKICETADI
-131 SNVELK
+131 ELRK
-137 NKNRILIKE
+137 KKKSLIKE
-146 IEKFEKENYV
+146 IIKVKKGNYYFREKIFNDIFSGTIQVINGEYRGNKRNINENYY
-156 FKGETFKDVF
+156 FRDFFDIIGENINK
-166 YGGIQ
+166 I
-171 IINSKYNGVRKNIRN
+171 IIN
-186 YYYFQ
+186 
-191 DFWNI
+191 
-196 LQEEAR
+196 
-202 EVVID
+202 
-207 EINKYLK
+207 EINAYLK
-214 KLPRLNTEIIE
+214 ELPRLNTEIIE

-237 YWDRDGKFRKEYNL
+237 YWDKNGKFREEHKFSEL
-251 SDLEQRILEQTSF
+251 KQRILEKTSF

-269 WNNYEAKKQMILIYL
+269 WNNYEAKKQMILLYL

-310 ILNLEDYGYFEYNEI
+310 ILNLQDYVYFEYNEI
-325 EGLYAILKIVENKIR
+325 EGLYAILKIIENKIR

-346 KILEVEKELESI
+346 KMLETEKELESM
-358 KKFFPKSMSNEL
+358 KKFFPKSMLNEL

-425 LEKIIKELLKKEKN
+425 LEKIIKELLKKEQN
-439 SDYKLFY
+439 SDDKLFY
-446 LFLLNRNRE
+446 LFLLNKKRE

-479 LEKDNEIT
+479 LDKDNEIT

-493 LKLLKFQKKK
+493 LKLLKFQKIK
-503 KIDLNLEK
+503 KINLNLEK
-511 VKVTKKKFAET
+511 VKMTKEKFDET

-547 KDIVVE
+547 KDIVVG

-560 ENFQDNKVKEV
+560 ENFQDNKIKEV

-578 QKIDENDLKNY
+578 QKIGENDLKNY

>member
-14 AEVNKEIAKI
+14 AEVNKEIVKI
-24 LNFKNNEKEYLKNES
+24 LNFKNNEKKLKINEEKTLINNNS
-39 YDLKKES
+39 NNEKKDNNY
-46 FEKEIINSDIIK
+46 I
-58 KEDDFFSK
+58 KEDD
-66 ENDIID
+66 IINV
-72 ITNFKEEKIV
+72 TNFKEERID
-82 YSEFKKDEMKII
+82 YTEFKNEKTEII
-94 NNWESKLGKIDDYY
+94 NNWKFELDKTIWNYY
-108 FSELKVPFLRKK
+108 SELKIP
-120 ILELYNKIFEI
+120 ILKGEIIELYNKICETADI
-131 SNVELK
+131 ELRK
-137 NKNRILIKE
+137 KKKSLIKE
-146 IEKFEKENYV
+146 IIKVKKGNYYFREKIFNDIFSGTIQVINGEYRGNKRNINENYY
-156 FKGETFKDVF
+156 FRDFFDIIGENINK
-166 YGGIQ
+166 
-171 IINSKYNGVRKNIRN
+171 IITN
-186 YYYFQ
+186 
-191 DFWNI
+191 
-196 LQEEAR
+196 
-202 EVVID
+202 
-207 EINKYLK
+207 EINAYLK
-214 KLPRLNTEIIE
+214 ELPRLNTEIIE

-237 YWDRDGKFRKEYNL
+237 YWDKNGKFREEHKFSE
-251 SDLEQRILEQTSF
+251 LEQRILEKTSF

-269 WNNYEAKKQMILIYL
+269 WNNYEAKKQMILLYL

-310 ILNLEDYGYFEYNEI
+310 ILNLQDYVYFEYNEI
-325 EGLYAILKIVENKIR
+325 EGLYAILKIIENKTR

-346 KILEVEKELESI
+346 KILETEKELESI

-370 LENIENFKLSKEKIE
+370 LENIENFKISKEKIK
-385 SIITYEIK
+385 SILDYEIK

-425 LEKIIKELLKKEKN
+425 LEKIIKELLKKEQN
-439 SDYKLFY
+439 SDDKLFY
-446 LFLLNRNRE
+446 LFLLNKKRE

-479 LEKDNEIT
+479 LDKDNEIT

-493 LKLLKFQKKK
+493 LKLLKFQKIK
-503 KIDLNLEK
+503 KINLNLEK
-511 VKVTKKKFAET
+511 VKMTKEKFDET

-547 KDIVVE
+547 KDIVVG

-560 ENFQDNKVKEV
+560 ENFQDNKIKEV

-578 QKIDENDLKNY
+578 QKIGENDLKNY

>member
-14 AEVNKEIAKI
+14 AEVNKEIVKI
-24 LNFKNNEKEYLKNES
+24 LNFKNNEKKLKINEEKTLINNNS
-39 YDLKKES
+39 NNEKKDNNY
-46 FEKEIINSDIIK
+46 I
-58 KEDDFFSK
+58 KEDD
-66 ENDIID
+66 IINV
-72 ITNFKEEKIV
+72 TNFKEERID
-82 YSEFKKDEMKII
+82 YTEFKNEKTEII
-94 NNWESKLGKIDDYY
+94 NNWKFELDKTIWNYY
-108 FSELKVPFLRKK
+108 SELKIP
-120 ILELYNKIFEI
+120 ILKGEIIELYNKICETADI
-131 SNVELK
+131 ELRK
-137 NKNRILIKE
+137 KKKSLIKE
-146 IEKFEKENYV
+146 IIKVKKGNYYFREKIFNDIFSGTIQVINGEYRGNKRNINENYY
-156 FKGETFKDVF
+156 FRDFFDIIGENINK
-166 YGGIQ
+166 I
-171 IINSKYNGVRKNIRN
+171 IIN
-186 YYYFQ
+186 
-191 DFWNI
+191 
-196 LQEEAR
+196 
-202 EVVID
+202 
-207 EINKYLK
+207 EINAYLK
-214 KLPRLNTEIIE
+214 ELPRLNTEIIE

-237 YWDRDGKFRKEYNL
+237 YWDKNGKFREEHKFSEL
-251 SDLEQRILEQTSF
+251 KQRILEKTSF

-269 WNNYEAKKQMILIYL
+269 WNNYEAKKQMILLYL

-310 ILNLEDYGYFEYNEI
+310 ILNLQDYVYFEYNEI
-325 EGLYAILKIVENKIR
+325 EGLYAILKIIENKIR

-346 KILEVEKELESI
+346 KMLETEKELESI

-370 LENIENFKLSKEKIE
+370 LENIENFKISKEKIK
-385 SIITYEIK
+385 SILDYEIK

-425 LEKIIKELLKKEKN
+425 LEKIIKELLKKEQN
-439 SDYKLFY
+439 SDDKLFY
-446 LFLLNRNRE
+446 LFLLNKKRE

-479 LEKDNEIT
+479 LDKDNEIT

-493 LKLLKFQKKK
+493 LKLLKFQKMK

-511 VKVTKKKFAET
+511 VKVTKEKFAET

-547 KDIVVE
+547 KDIVVG

-560 ENFQDNKVKEV
+560 ENFQDNKIKEV

-578 QKIDENDLKNY
+578 QKIGENDLKNY

>member
-14 AEVNKEIAKI
+14 AEVNKEIVKI
-24 LNFKNNEKEYLKNES
+24 LNFKNNEKKLKINEEKTLINNNS
-39 YDLKKES
+39 NNEKKDNNY
-46 FEKEIINSDIIK
+46 I
-58 KEDDFFSK
+58 KEDD
-66 ENDIID
+66 IINV
-72 ITNFKEEKIV
+72 TNFKEERID
-82 YSEFKKDEMKII
+82 YTEFKNEKTEII
-94 NNWESKLGKIDDYY
+94 NNWKFELDKTIWNYY
-108 FSELKVPFLRKK
+108 SELKIP
-120 ILELYNKIFEI
+120 ILKGEIIELYNKICETADI
-131 SNVELK
+131 ELRK
-137 NKNRILIKE
+137 KKKSLIKE
-146 IEKFEKENYV
+146 IIKVKKGNYYFREKIFNDIFSGTIQVINGEYRGNKRNINENYY
-156 FKGETFKDVF
+156 FRDFFDIIGENINK
-166 YGGIQ
+166 I
-171 IINSKYNGVRKNIRN
+171 IIN
-186 YYYFQ
+186 
-191 DFWNI
+191 
-196 LQEEAR
+196 
-202 EVVID
+202 
-207 EINKYLK
+207 EINAYLK
-214 KLPRLNTEIIE
+214 ELPRLNTEIIE

-237 YWDRDGKFRKEYNL
+237 YWDKNGKFREEHKFSE
-251 SDLEQRILEQTSF
+251 LEQRILEKTSF

-269 WNNYEAKKQMILIYL
+269 WNNYEAKKQMILLYL

-310 ILNLEDYGYFEYNEI
+310 ILNLQDYVYFEYNEI
-325 EGLYAILKIVENKIR
+325 EGLYAILKIIENKIR

-346 KILEVEKELESI
+346 KMLETEKELESI

-370 LENIENFKLSKEKIE
+370 LENIENFKISKEKIK
-385 SIITYEIK
+385 SILDYEIK

-425 LEKIIKELLKKEKN
+425 LEKIIKELLKKEQN
-439 SDYKLFY
+439 SDDKLFY
-446 LFLLNRNRE
+446 LFLLNKKRE

-461 KMLEKIIS
+461 KMLGKIIS

-479 LEKDNEIT
+479 LDKDNEIT

-493 LKLLKFQKKK
+493 LKLLKFQKIK
-503 KIDLNLEK
+503 KINLNLEK
-511 VKVTKKKFAET
+511 VKMTKEKFDET

-547 KDIVVE
+547 KDIVVG

-560 ENFQDNKVKEV
+560 ENFQDNKIKEV

-578 QKIDENDLKNY
+578 QKIGENDLKNY

-618 LENNT
+618 LEKNT

>member
-1 MKNSI
+1 MKNYI
-6 SDLIKEIF
+6 SELIKEIF
-14 AEVNKEIAKI
+14 SEVNKI
-24 LNFKNNEKEYLKNES
+24 LNYKNNEKEYLKNES
-39 YDLKKES
+39 YDLKKKS
-46 FEKEIINSDIIK
+46 FEKEIINSGITK

-82 YSEFKKDEMKII
+82 YSEFKENEMKII

-131 SNVELK
+131 SSIELK
-137 NKNRILIKE
+137 NRNRILIKE

-171 IINSKYNGVRKNIRN
+171 IINSKYNGIKKNIRN

-207 EINKYLK
+207 EINKYLE
-214 KLPRLNTEIIE
+214 KLPRLNNEIIV

-251 SDLEQRILEQTSF
+251 SDLEERILEQTSF

-269 WNNYEAKKQMILIYL
+269 WNNYEAKKQMLLLYL
-284 DEWKIIEERVKTEEK
+284 DEWKIIEERLKTEEK

-310 ILNLEDYGYFEYNEI
+310 ILNLQDYGYFEYNEI

-425 LEKIIKELLKKEKN
+425 LEKIIKELQKKERN
-439 SDYKLFY
+439 SDDKLFY

-469 ANRFQDYKKL
+469 ADRFQDYKKL

-487 QKIYEE
+487 QKTYEE

-511 VKVTKKKFAET
+511 VKVTKEKFVET

-538 ISKICNEEQ
+538 ISKIYNEEQ

-560 ENFQDNKVKEV
+560 ENFQDNKIKEV
-571 LKVIIET
+571 LKIIVET
-578 QKIDENDLKNY
+578 QKMKESDLKNY
-589 AKEKNMSLNAYIDS
+589 AKEKNMSLNAYIDF
-603 INKELYDIVNDQVII
+603 INKEVYDIANDQVII

-637 LKEND
+637 LKENA

>member
-1 MKNSI
+1 MKNYI
-6 SDLIKEIF
+6 SELIKEIF
-14 AEVNKEIAKI
+14 SEVNKI
-24 LNFKNNEKEYLKNES
+24 LNYKNNEKEYLKNES

-58 KEDDFFSK
+58 KEDAFFSK
-66 ENDIID
+66 KNDIID

-82 YSEFKKDEMKII
+82 YSEFKEDEMKII
-94 NNWESKLGKIDDYY
+94 NNWESKLGNIDNYY
-108 FSELKVPFLRKK
+108 FSELKVPFLREK

-131 SNVELK
+131 SNIELK

-207 EINKYLK
+207 EINKYLE
-214 KLPRLNTEIIE
+214 KLPRLNNEIIM

-251 SDLEQRILEQTSF
+251 SELEQRILEQTSF

-269 WNNYEAKKQMILIYL
+269 WNNYEAKKQMILLYL

-310 ILNLEDYGYFEYNEI
+310 ILNLQDYGYFEYNEI
-325 EGLYAILKIVENKIR
+325 KGVYAILKIVENKIR

-346 KILEVEKELESI
+346 KILETEKELESI
-358 KKFFPKSMSNEL
+358 KKFFSKSMSNEL

-425 LEKIIKELLKKEKN
+425 LEKIIKELQKKEKN
-439 SDYKLFY
+439 SDDKLFY

-469 ANRFQDYKKL
+469 VDRFQDYKKL

-487 QKIYEE
+487 QKTYEE

-511 VKVTKKKFAET
+511 VKVTKEKFAET

-529 LKEENEEAD
+529 LKEENEEAN

-553 NKEQEKI
+553 NKEQEKT

-589 AKEKNMSLNAYIDS
+589 AKEKNMSLNAYIDF

>member
-1 MKNSI
+1 MKNYI
-6 SDLIKEIF
+6 SELIKEIF
-14 AEVNKEIAKI
+14 SEVNKI
-24 LNFKNNEKEYLKNES
+24 LNYKNNEKEYLKNES

-58 KEDDFFSK
+58 KEDAFFSK
-66 ENDIID
+66 KNDIID

-82 YSEFKKDEMKII
+82 YSEFKEDEMKII
-94 NNWESKLGKIDDYY
+94 NNWESKLGNIDNYY
-108 FSELKVPFLRKK
+108 FSELKVPFLREK

-131 SNVELK
+131 SNIELK

-207 EINKYLK
+207 EINKYLE
-214 KLPRLNTEIIE
+214 KLPRLNNEIIM

-251 SDLEQRILEQTSF
+251 SELEQRILEQTSF

-269 WNNYEAKKQMILIYL
+269 WNNYEAKKQMILLYL

-310 ILNLEDYGYFEYNEI
+310 ILNLQDYGYFEYNEI

-346 KILEVEKELESI
+346 KILETEKELESI
-358 KKFFPKSMSNEL
+358 KKFFSKSMSNEL

-425 LEKIIKELLKKEKN
+425 LEKIIKELQKKEKN
-439 SDYKLFY
+439 SDDKLFY

-469 ANRFQDYKKL
+469 VDRFQDYKKL

-487 QKIYEE
+487 QKTYEE

-511 VKVTKKKFAET
+511 VKVTKEKFAET

-529 LKEENEEAD
+529 LKEENEEAN

-553 NKEQEKI
+553 NKEQEKT

-589 AKEKNMSLNAYIDS
+589 AKEKNMSLNAYIDF

>member
-14 AEVNKEIAKI
+14 AEVNKEIVKI
-24 LNFKNNEKEYLKNES
+24 LNFKNNEKKLKINEEKTLINNNS
-39 YDLKKES
+39 NNEKKDNNY
-46 FEKEIINSDIIK
+46 I
-58 KEDDFFSK
+58 KEDD
-66 ENDIID
+66 IINV
-72 ITNFKEEKIV
+72 TNFKEERID
-82 YSEFKKDEMKII
+82 YTEFKNEKTEII
-94 NNWESKLGKIDDYY
+94 NNWKFELDKTIWNYY
-108 FSELKVPFLRKK
+108 SELKIP
-120 ILELYNKIFEI
+120 ILKGEIIELYNKICETADI
-131 SNVELK
+131 ELRK
-137 NKNRILIKE
+137 KKKSLIKE
-146 IEKFEKENYV
+146 IIKVKKGNYYFREKIFNDIFSGTIQVINGEYRGNKRNINENYY
-156 FKGETFKDVF
+156 FRDFFDIIGENINK
-166 YGGIQ
+166 I
-171 IINSKYNGVRKNIRN
+171 IIN
-186 YYYFQ
+186 
-191 DFWNI
+191 
-196 LQEEAR
+196 
-202 EVVID
+202 
-207 EINKYLK
+207 EINAYLK
-214 KLPRLNTEIIE
+214 ELPRLNTEIIE

-237 YWDRDGKFRKEYNL
+237 YWDKNGKFREEHKFSE
-251 SDLEQRILEQTSF
+251 LEQRILEKTSF

-269 WNNYEAKKQMILIYL
+269 WNNYEAKKQMILLYL

-310 ILNLEDYGYFEYNEI
+310 ILNLQDYGYFEYNEI

-340 SFIPNY
+340 TFIPNY

-425 LEKIIKELLKKEKN
+425 LEKIIKELQKKEKN
-439 SDYKLFY
+439 SDDKLFY

-469 ANRFQDYKKL
+469 ADRFQDYKKL

-487 QKIYEE
+487 QKTYEE

-511 VKVTKKKFAET
+511 VKVTKEKFVET

-538 ISKICNEEQ
+538 ISKIYNEEQ

-553 NKEQEKI
+553 DKEQEKI
-560 ENFQDNKVKEV
+560 ENFQDNKIKEV
-571 LKVIIET
+571 LKIIVET
-578 QKIDENDLKNY
+578 QKIKESDLKNY
-589 AKEKNMSLNAYIDS
+589 AKEKNMSLNAYIDF
-603 INKELYDIVNDQVII
+603 INKEVYDIVNDQVII

-637 LKEND
+637 LKENA

>member
-1 MKNSI
+1 MKNYI
-6 SDLIKEIF
+6 SELIKEIF
-14 AEVNKEIAKI
+14 SEINKI
-24 LNFKNNEKEYLKNES
+24 LNYKNNEKEYLKNES

-82 YSEFKKDEMKII
+82 YSEFKEDEMKII
-94 NNWESKLGKIDDYY
+94 NSWESKLGNIDNYY
-108 FSELKVPFLRKK
+108 FSELKVPFLREK

-131 SNVELK
+131 SNIELK

-171 IINSKYNGVRKNIRN
+171 IINSKYNGIKKNIRN

-202 EVVID
+202 EVVIE
-207 EINKYLK
+207 EINKYLE
-214 KLPRLNTEIIE
+214 KLPRLNNEIIV

-251 SDLEQRILEQTSF
+251 SNLEERILEQTSF

-269 WNNYEAKKQMILIYL
+269 WNNYEAKKQMILLYL

-340 SFIPNY
+340 TFIPNY

-425 LEKIIKELLKKEKN
+425 LEKIIKELQKKERN
-439 SDYKLFY
+439 SDDKLFY

-461 KMLEKIIS
+461 KMLEKIIP
-469 ANRFQDYKKL
+469 ADRFQDYKKL

-487 QKIYEE
+487 QKTYEE

-511 VKVTKKKFAET
+511 VKVTKEKFVET

-538 ISKICNEEQ
+538 ISKIYNEEQ

-553 NKEQEKI
+553 DKEQEKI
-560 ENFQDNKVKEV
+560 ENFQDNKIKEV
-571 LKVIIET
+571 LKIIVET
-578 QKIDENDLKNY
+578 QKMKESDLKNY
-589 AKEKNMSLNAYIDS
+589 AKEKNMSLNAYIDF
-603 INKELYDIVNDQVII
+603 INKEVYDIVNDQVII
-618 LENNT
+618 LENNI

-637 LKEND
+637 LKKNA

>member
-14 AEVNKEIAKI
+14 AEVNKEIIKI
-24 LNFKNNEKEYLKNES
+24 LNFKNNEKKLKINEEKTLINNNS
-39 YDLKKES
+39 NNEKKDNNY
-46 FEKEIINSDIIK
+46 I
-58 KEDDFFSK
+58 KEDD
-66 ENDIID
+66 IINV
-72 ITNFKEEKIV
+72 TNFKEERID
-82 YSEFKKDEMKII
+82 YTEFKNEKTEII
-94 NNWESKLGKIDDYY
+94 NNWKFELDKTIWNYY
-108 FSELKVPFLRKK
+108 SELKIP
-120 ILELYNKIFEI
+120 ILKGEIIELYNKICETADI
-131 SNVELK
+131 ELRK
-137 NKNRILIKE
+137 KKKSLIKE
-146 IEKFEKENYV
+146 IIKVKKGNYYFREKIFNDIFSGTIQVINGEYRGNKRNINENYY
-156 FKGETFKDVF
+156 FRDFFDIIGENINK
-166 YGGIQ
+166 I
-171 IINSKYNGVRKNIRN
+171 IIN
-186 YYYFQ
+186 
-191 DFWNI
+191 
-196 LQEEAR
+196 
-202 EVVID
+202 
-207 EINKYLK
+207 EINAYLK
-214 KLPRLNTEIIE
+214 ELPRLNTEIIE

-237 YWDRDGKFRKEYNL
+237 YWDKNGKFREEHKFSE
-251 SDLEQRILEQTSF
+251 LEQRILEKTSF

-269 WNNYEAKKQMILIYL
+269 WNNYEAKKQMILLYL

-310 ILNLEDYGYFEYNEI
+310 ILNLQDYVYFEYNEI
-325 EGLYAILKIVENKIR
+325 EGLYAILKIIENKIR

-346 KILEVEKELESI
+346 KILETEKELEII

-370 LENIENFKLSKEKIE
+370 LENIENFKISKEKIK
-385 SIITYEIK
+385 SILDYEIK

-425 LEKIIKELLKKEKN
+425 LEKIIKELLKKEQN
-439 SDYKLFY
+439 SDDKLFY
-446 LFLLNRNRE
+446 LFLLNKKRE

-469 ANRFQDYKKL
+469 ADRFQDYKKL
-479 LEKDNEIT
+479 LDKDNEIT

-493 LKLLKFQKKK
+493 LKLLKFQKMK

-511 VKVTKKKFAET
+511 VKVTKEKFAET

-547 KDIVVE
+547 KDIVIE

-560 ENFQDNKVKEV
+560 ENFQDNKIKEV

-578 QKIDENDLKNY
+578 QKIGENDLKNY

>member
-14 AEVNKEIAKI
+14 AEVNKEIIKI
-24 LNFKNNEKEYLKNES
+24 LNFKNNEKKLKINEEKTLINNNS
-39 YDLKKES
+39 NNEKKDNNY
-46 FEKEIINSDIIK
+46 I
-58 KEDDFFSK
+58 KEDD
-66 ENDIID
+66 IINV
-72 ITNFKEEKIV
+72 TNFKEERID
-82 YSEFKKDEMKII
+82 YTEFKNEKTEII
-94 NNWESKLGKIDDYY
+94 NNWKFELDKTIWNYY
-108 FSELKVPFLRKK
+108 SELKIP
-120 ILELYNKIFEI
+120 ILKGEIIELYNKICETADI
-131 SNVELK
+131 ELRK
-137 NKNRILIKE
+137 KKKSLIKE
-146 IEKFEKENYV
+146 IIKVKKGNYYFREKIFNDIFSGTIQVINGEYRGNKRNINENYY
-156 FKGETFKDVF
+156 FRDFFDIIGENINK
-166 YGGIQ
+166 I
-171 IINSKYNGVRKNIRN
+171 IIN
-186 YYYFQ
+186 
-191 DFWNI
+191 
-196 LQEEAR
+196 
-202 EVVID
+202 
-207 EINKYLK
+207 EINAYLK
-214 KLPRLNTEIIE
+214 ELPRLNTEIIE

-237 YWDRDGKFRKEYNL
+237 YWDKNGKFREEHKFSE
-251 SDLEQRILEQTSF
+251 LEQRILEKTSF

-269 WNNYEAKKQMILIYL
+269 WNNYEAKKQMILLYL

-310 ILNLEDYGYFEYNEI
+310 ILNLQDYVYFEYNEI
-325 EGLYAILKIVENKIR
+325 EGLYAILKIIENKIR

-346 KILEVEKELESI
+346 KMLETEKELESI

-370 LENIENFKLSKEKIE
+370 LENIENFKISKEKIK
-385 SIITYEIK
+385 SILDYEIK

-425 LEKIIKELLKKEKN
+425 LEKIIKELLKKEQN
-439 SDYKLFY
+439 SDDKLFY
-446 LFLLNRNRE
+446 LFLLNKKRE

-461 KMLEKIIS
+461 KMLGKIIS

-479 LEKDNEIT
+479 LDKDNEIT

-493 LKLLKFQKKK
+493 LKLLKFQKIK
-503 KIDLNLEK
+503 KINLNLEK
-511 VKVTKKKFAET
+511 VKMTKEKFDET

-547 KDIVVE
+547 KDIVVG

-560 ENFQDNKVKEV
+560 ENFQDNKIKEV

-578 QKIDENDLKNY
+578 QKIGENDLKNY

>member
-6 SDLIKEIF
+6 LDLIKEIF
-14 AEVNKEIAKI
+14 AEVNKEIVKI
-24 LNFKNNEKEYLKNES
+24 LNFKNNEKKLKINEEKTLINNNS
-39 YDLKKES
+39 NNEKKDNNY
-46 FEKEIINSDIIK
+46 I
-58 KEDDFFSK
+58 KEDD
-66 ENDIID
+66 IINV
-72 ITNFKEEKIV
+72 TNFKEERID
-82 YSEFKKDEMKII
+82 YTEFKNEKTEII
-94 NNWESKLGKIDDYY
+94 NNWKFELDKTIWNYY
-108 FSELKVPFLRKK
+108 SELKIP
-120 ILELYNKIFEI
+120 ILKGEIIELYNKICETADI
-131 SNVELK
+131 ELRK
-137 NKNRILIKE
+137 KKKSLIKE
-146 IEKFEKENYV
+146 IIKVKKGNYYFREKIFNDIFSGTIQVINGEYRGNKRNINENYY
-156 FKGETFKDVF
+156 FRDFFDIIGENINK
-166 YGGIQ
+166 I
-171 IINSKYNGVRKNIRN
+171 IIN
-186 YYYFQ
+186 
-191 DFWNI
+191 
-196 LQEEAR
+196 
-202 EVVID
+202 
-207 EINKYLK
+207 EINAYLK
-214 KLPRLNTEIIE
+214 ELPRLNTEIIE

-237 YWDRDGKFRKEYNL
+237 YWDKNGKFREEHKFSE
-251 SDLEQRILEQTSF
+251 LEQRILEKTSF

-269 WNNYEAKKQMILIYL
+269 WNNYEAKKQMILLYL

-310 ILNLEDYGYFEYNEI
+310 ILNLQDYVYFEYNEI
-325 EGLYAILKIVENKIR
+325 EGLYAILKIIENKIR

-346 KILEVEKELESI
+346 KILETEKELESI

-370 LENIENFKLSKEKIE
+370 LENIENFKISKEKIK
-385 SIITYEIK
+385 SILDYEIK

-425 LEKIIKELLKKEKN
+425 LEKIIKELLKKEQN
-439 SDYKLFY
+439 SDDKLFY
-446 LFLLNRNRE
+446 LFLLNKKRE
-455 LKKTEV
+455 LKKSEI
-461 KMLEKIIS
+461 KILERIIS
-469 ANRFQDYKKL
+469 ADRFQDYKKL
-479 LEKDNEIT
+479 LEKDDEIT

-511 VKVTKKKFAET
+511 VKVTKEKFAET

-547 KDIVVE
+547 KDIVVG

-560 ENFQDNKVKEV
+560 ENFQDNKIKEV

-578 QKIDENDLKNY
+578 QKIGENDLKNY

>member
-14 AEVNKEIAKI
+14 AEVNKEIVKI
-24 LNFKNNEKEYLKNES
+24 LNFKNNEKKLKINEEKTLINNNS
-39 YDLKKES
+39 NNEKKDNNY
-46 FEKEIINSDIIK
+46 I
-58 KEDDFFSK
+58 KEDD
-66 ENDIID
+66 IINV
-72 ITNFKEEKIV
+72 TNFKEERID
-82 YSEFKKDEMKII
+82 YTEFKNEKTEII
-94 NNWESKLGKIDDYY
+94 NNWKFELDKTIWNYY
-108 FSELKVPFLRKK
+108 SELKIP
-120 ILELYNKIFEI
+120 ILKGEIIELYNKICETADI
-131 SNVELK
+131 ELRK
-137 NKNRILIKE
+137 KKKSLIKE
-146 IEKFEKENYV
+146 IIKVKKGNYYFREKIFNDIFSGTIQVINGEYRGNKRNINENYY
-156 FKGETFKDVF
+156 FRDFFDIIGENINK
-166 YGGIQ
+166 I
-171 IINSKYNGVRKNIRN
+171 IIN
-186 YYYFQ
+186 
-191 DFWNI
+191 
-196 LQEEAR
+196 
-202 EVVID
+202 
-207 EINKYLK
+207 EINAYLK
-214 KLPRLNTEIIE
+214 ELPRLNTEIIE

-237 YWDRDGKFRKEYNL
+237 YWDKNGKFREEHKFSE
-251 SDLEQRILEQTSF
+251 LEQRILEKTSF

-269 WNNYEAKKQMILIYL
+269 WNNYEAKKQMILLYL

-310 ILNLEDYGYFEYNEI
+310 ILNLQDYVYFEYNEI
-325 EGLYAILKIVENKIR
+325 EGLYAILKIIENKIR

-346 KILEVEKELESI
+346 KMLETEKELESI

-370 LENIENFKLSKEKIE
+370 LENIENFKISKEKIK
-385 SIITYEIK
+385 SILDYEIK

-425 LEKIIKELLKKEKN
+425 LEKIIKELSKKEQN
-439 SDYKLFY
+439 SDDKLFY
-446 LFLLNRNRE
+446 LFLLNKKRE

-479 LEKDNEIT
+479 LDKDNEIT

-493 LKLLKFQKKK
+493 LKLLKFQKIK
-503 KIDLNLEK
+503 KINLNLEK
-511 VKVTKKKFAET
+511 VKMTKEKFDET

-547 KDIVVE
+547 KDIVVG

-560 ENFQDNKVKEV
+560 ENFQDNKIKEV

-578 QKIDENDLKNY
+578 QKIGENDLKNY